1 MTTQLTTRSGAPADG
16 FPLGTMQFG
25 GRADAAES
33 RRMYDAA
40 REAGLNHF
48 DTAVRYTQGEAE
60 MLLGGFVRPERDKI
74 FLATKVGYA
83 GGCGRENIRTQFD
96 ICRSQLQMDEVDLL
110 YLHRWD
116 GETELEETFSTLT
129 EMQEAGQIRHIGVSN
144 YAAWQVMKAEAVAQS
159 LGTRIDVIQPMYNLV
174 KRQAEVEIL
183 PMAMDQGMAVCPY
196 SPLGGGLLTGKYAA
210 GKTGRLTEDPMY
222 TSRYGQDWMHKAAA
236 DFAALARKQGVA
248 PATLAVAWVAAHPAR
263 PRPIISARSVYQLA
277 PSLAAI
283 GFDLTPELYARIS
296 ALTPTPPLATDRLEE
311 Q

>member
-1 MTTQLTTRSGAPADG
+1 MTTSFTTRSGASADG

-25 GRADAAES
+25 GRADATE
-33 RRMYDAA
+33 RRRIYDAA

-48 DTAVRYTQGEAE
+48 DTAVRYTGGEAE
-60 MLLGGFVRPERDKI
+60 KLLGSFVRPERDEI
-74 FLATKVGYA
+74 FLASKVGMT
-83 GGCGRENIRTQFD
+83 GGCGRENIRAQFD
-96 ICRSQLQMDEVDLL
+96 RCRSQLQMDEVDLL

-116 GETELEETFSTLT
+116 SETELEETFSTLA
-129 EMQEAGQIRHIGVSN
+129 EMQETGQIRHIGVSN
-144 YAAWQVMKAEAVAQS
+144 YAAWQVMKAQAVAQS

-210 GKTGRLTEDPMY
+210 GETGRLTEDPMY

-236 DFAALARKQGVA
+236 DFATLALELGVA
-248 PATLAVAWVAAHPAR
+248 PATLAAAWVAAHPAK
-263 PRPIISARSVYQLA
+263 PRPIISSRSAGQLV

-283 GFDLTPELYARIS
+283 GIDLSPELYARIT